1 MTFVT
6 DMLKMALSVLQ
17 SNSFILHLTSVED
30 SPSKF
35 LRDPASF
42 KEVLHAE
49 QITAMFI

>member
-6 DMLKMALSVLQ
+6 DVLKMELSVLQ

-35 LRDPASF
+35 LCDPPSF

-49 QITAMFI
+49 QTIAMFI